1 MEKSKRNYSLDFLK
15 IIGAIVIVL
24 HHFQATTRVK
34 YDVPINFSG
43 DWFNWG
49 FFVELFFILSGYF
62 MYRNISAIQ
71 EGRITLSDWWKK
83 RAVRLLPMSAITVVV
98 FSIILFVNNAL
109 FEFKPLWGMEFSV
122 WNTAIAALG
131 IQEGWVFKNPVIN
144 NSIWY
149 LSALMLCYIL
159 FYIVTALSARLKCKP
174 IYFYIFIILCGL
186 GIGVFGIDKPF
197 MNWQIARGYYAFFF
211 GLVFAAYLEKNGVR
225 WREIIVSILT
235 LVFFTW
241 LFIFYPDY
249 GSVNTNYLVTF
260 FVFPAVVILF
270 ETKLMHSIFRHKIWG
285 TLSGISFEVYLW
297 HLPLMLLMYL
307 IMNVTGWT
315 PPFENMASMYIFLGI
330 TWVFATVMYFGVER
344 PITKLLTRKKI
355 KKTEEKIEETVEETL
370 EETLEEKVE
379 ETVEEK
385 VEDSTEQISEN

>member
-1 MEKSKRNYSLDFLK
+1 MEKAKRNYSLDFLK

-62 MYRNISAIQ
+62 MYRNIPAIQ
-71 EGRITLSDWWKK
+71 EGSITLSDWWKK

-98 FSIILFVNNAL
+98 FSIILFVNNAIL
-109 FEFKPLWGMEFSV
+109 EFKPLWGMEFSV

-186 GIGVFGIDKPF
+186 GIGVFGVDKPF

-211 GLVFAAYLEKNGVR
+211 GLVLAAYLEKNGIR
-225 WREIIVSILT
+225 WREIIVSIVT
-235 LVFFTW
+235 LAFFTW
-241 LFIFYPDY
+241 LFIFYPEY
-249 GSVNTNYLVTF
+249 GSVNTNYMVTF
-260 FVFPAVVILF
+260 FVFPAVIILF
-270 ETKLMHSIFRHKIWG
+270 ETKLMHGIFRHKIWG

-307 IMNVTGWT
+307 IMNLTGWT

-330 TWVFATVMYFGVER
+330 TWVFATAMYFGVER
-344 PITKLLTRKKI
+344 PITRLLTRKRPERVEKS
-355 KKTEEKIEETVEETL
+355 TEELAEQA
-370 EETLEEKVE
+370 
-379 ETVEEK
+379 
-385 VEDSTEQISEN
+385 TEN